1 MLKRIIFTLVLCNL
15 VNIGF
20 SQSNLN
26 DYKYVIVPTKYDFLI
41 GADQYQL
48 NSLTKFL
55 FNKYGFTAI
64 MEDEPFPEDLA
75 NNRCLAMDAK
85 VEKES
90 GLLKTKLKVSLK
102 DCNNSVL
109 FTSQLG
115 ESREKEFAKAY
126 NLSLRDA
133 FKSFAGIN
141 YSYKPNESITSLTS
155 KNETSDVSEVEK
167 LKEEIKTL
175 KEKKK
180 IQVPEVTPTVAQA
193 EQPQPKL
200 IIKETP
206 QVQTEASNILYA
218 QAIANGFQL
227 VDSSPKVVY
236 KIKATGLSNVF
247 FVEGKQAI
255 IYKLEA
261 NWIIEFYENNS
272 LKSKILNI
280 KF

>member
-26 DYKYVIVPTKYDFLI
+26 DYKYVIVPTKYDFLK

-102 DCNNSVL
+102 DCNNS
-109 FTSQLG
+109 
-115 ESREKEFAKAY
+115 RE
-126 NLSLRDA
+126 R
-133 FKSFAGIN
+133 IWVV
-141 YSYKPNESITSLTS
+141 
-155 KNETSDVSEVEK
+155 KN
-167 LKEEIKTL
+167 
-175 KEKKK
+175 
-180 IQVPEVTPTVAQA
+180 
-193 EQPQPKL
+193 
-200 IIKETP
+200 
-206 QVQTEASNILYA
+206 
-218 QAIANGFQL
+218 
-227 VDSSPKVVY
+227 
-236 KIKATGLSNVF
+236 
-247 FVEGKQAI
+247 
-255 IYKLEA
+255 
-261 NWIIEFYENNS
+261 
-272 LKSKILNI
+272 
-280 KF
+280 